1 MDRREIRYWTTTTL
15 PKDHETIF
23 RLIEE
28 FLYSIQ
34 DKLFH
39 QNKFQDV
46 TLLPNDVATY
56 TFQI

>member
-28 FLYSIQ
+28 FLY
-34 DKLFH
+34 KLFH